1 MQLRRFTAESTP
13 AALAAVRQALGDDA
27 IILANRKIGDQVEII
42 ATAHMEDA
50 EALAYASVPHEVASV
65 EQASLSPVDSNA
77 QQSIPPERQSAPRG
91 ISRKL
96 NTSKTRA
103 NTGTADLLGDT
114 PKSFGN
120 KSTDS
125 LTIEQLK
132 AAIEEV
138 ENRVESEPAVSGG
151 SDKGRDSSVRL
162 HGRGS
167 SDQGNKQRRGNA
179 ASGGHFATGSDDL
192 RAPLRQDGESV
203 LEQEMRKLAA
213 TVSSVIDENNSQL
226 VQIIESQNKQ
236 INQHFKGLEVNLW
249 GNNVPN
255 RKQHLQ
261 QLLSL
266 GLGANLAVQLVERA
280 PPEYSAD
287 EALRHSL
294 ALLKSTLPIGSDKSS
309 TVPGVTIVSGSPG
322 AGKTTVL
329 MKLAT
334 QHVKEYG
341 SDSIVVICADTRR
354 IGAFE
359 ELQAYGRLLGVPTV
373 HAHDTA
379 EFESLIAAFN
389 HKQLVL
395 VDHTLPMDSDA
406 IEIPRSLQNTEA
418 EDTVRHLLVLS
429 AISQS
434 AMVDSL
440 IERHCKRRRMQC
452 VLTHLDAN
460 ARLGELFNP
469 IISHHLPIAYWSDA
483 ASIQKP
489 LQKADAS
496 ILIATAVAMSR
507 RLARTADDE
516 CLIRLIQPTDSMKLS
531 PAHCPEVSEV
541 TT

>member
-13 AALAAVRQALGDDA
+13 AALAAVRLALGDEA

-50 EALAYASVPHEVASV
+50 QALANASVSHDVAPAGKSTL
-65 EQASLSPVDSNA
+65 ASEASNA
-77 QQSIPPERQSAPRG
+77 HQPSSSDRQSAPHG
-91 ISRKL
+91 S
-96 NTSKTRA
+96 
-103 NTGTADLLGDT
+103 GTADLLGDT
-114 PKSFGN
+114 SRSLGN
-120 KSTDS
+120 RDTDL

-138 ENRVESEPAVSGG
+138 EKRVESTPDTPRNPRINSSIAENRANSNK
-151 SDKGRDSSVRL
+151 SNKLRDSHAALGERFGTVANEIRTPL
-162 HGRGS
+162 E
-167 SDQGNKQRRGNA
+167 QGN
-179 ASGGHFATGSDDL
+179 GS
-192 RAPLRQDGESV
+192 A
-203 LEQEMRKLAA
+203 LEQEMKKLAA
-213 TVSSVIDENNSQL
+213 TVGDVVEAHNSQL
-226 VQIIESQNKQ
+226 VQIIESQNKL

-249 GNNVPN
+249 GNNVPS

-280 PPEYSAD
+280 PPEFSAD
-287 EALRHSL
+287 EAIRHSL

-309 TVPGVTIVSGSPG
+309 TVAGVTIISGAPG

-341 SDSIVVICADTRR
+341 ADSIVVICADTRR

-373 HAHDTA
+373 HAHDTT
-379 EFESLIAAFN
+379 EFESLIAAFS

-395 VDHTLPMDSDA
+395 VDHTLPMDADA
-406 IEIPRSLQNTEA
+406 IEIPQNLLDSEY
-418 EDTVRHLLVLS
+418 DDSVRHLLVLS

-440 IERHCKRRRMQC
+440 IERHCKNRKMQC
-452 VLTHLDAN
+452 VFTHLDAN

-507 RLARTADDE
+507 RLARTADED

-531 PAHCPEVSEV
+531 PSHSHDLTEVPRP
-541 TT
+541 

>member
-13 AALAAVRQALGDDA
+13 EALAAVRLALGDEA

-50 EALAYASVPHEVASV
+50 QALANASVPHQVAPVRKSNH
-65 EQASLSPVDSNA
+65 ASEGSKA
-77 QQSIPPERQSAPRG
+77 QQSTHFEQGRASRG
-91 ISRKL
+91 
-96 NTSKTRA
+96 A
-103 NTGTADLLGDT
+103 GTADLLGDT
-114 PKSFGN
+114 STSLGN
-120 KSTDS
+120 RANDL

-132 AAIEEV
+132 SAIEEV
-138 ENRVESEPAVSGG
+138 EKRVESTPDVPNHSRNSPSTVESRV
-151 SDKGRDSSVRL
+151 KSSK
-162 HGRGS
+162 S
-167 SDQGNKQRRGNA
+167 NKLRESHTALGERFESVVNE
-179 ASGGHFATGSDDL
+179 L
-192 RAPLRQDGESV
+192 RAPQELGNESA
-203 LEQEMRKLAA
+203 LGQEMKKLAVA
-213 TVSSVIDENNSQL
+213 VGDVVGAHNSQL
-226 VQIIESQNKQ
+226 VQIIESQNKL

-249 GNNVPN
+249 GNKVPS

-280 PPEYSAD
+280 PPEYSVD

-359 ELQAYGRLLGVPTV
+359 EVQAYGRLLGVPTV
-373 HAHDTA
+373 HAHDTT
-379 EFESLIAAFN
+379 EFESLITAFN

-406 IEIPRSLQNTEA
+406 IEIPHSLLESA
-418 EDTVRHLLVLS
+418 HEDAVRHLLVLS

-440 IERHCKRRRMQC
+440 IEHHCKNRRMQC

-507 RLARTADDE
+507 RLARTADED
-516 CLIRLIQPTDSMKLS
+516 CLIRLIQPTDSMKLPS
-531 PAHCPEVSEV
+531 AQSHELPEV
-541 TT
+541 TRT